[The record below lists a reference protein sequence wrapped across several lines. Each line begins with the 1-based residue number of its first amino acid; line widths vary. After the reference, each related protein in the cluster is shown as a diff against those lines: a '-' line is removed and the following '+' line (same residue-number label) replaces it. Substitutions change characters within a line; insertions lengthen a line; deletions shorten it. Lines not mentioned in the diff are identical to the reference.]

1 MSGRVWVT
9 QNVKVCPMLQKT
21 VCLRLKYT
29 KIKLNRQI
37 EYAEVWFYF
46 LSFTSDNLNEAP
58 LSYAMVSV
66 YSRPVQSLLVES
78 SNTLWAC
85 RYCGDEDLRVVD
97 LSRII
102 SCVSMQPLPPVPTD
116 SGEWLW
122 FVIEKSGLDDIQLT
136 GCEEPLDYGHSSG
149 DTNASLN

>member
-1 MSGRVWVT
+1 MTGVQT
-9 QNVKVCPMLQKT
+9 CALPI
-21 VCLRLKYT
+21 Y
-29 KIKLNRQI
+29 RQI

-46 LSFTSDNLNEAP
+46 LSFTSNDLDEAP

-66 YSRPVQSLLVES
+66 YLHPVQSLLIES

-85 RYCGDEDLRVVD
+85 RYRGDEDLRVVD

-116 SGEWLW
+116 SGERLW

-136 GCEEPLDYGHSSG
+136 GCEEPLDYRHSSS